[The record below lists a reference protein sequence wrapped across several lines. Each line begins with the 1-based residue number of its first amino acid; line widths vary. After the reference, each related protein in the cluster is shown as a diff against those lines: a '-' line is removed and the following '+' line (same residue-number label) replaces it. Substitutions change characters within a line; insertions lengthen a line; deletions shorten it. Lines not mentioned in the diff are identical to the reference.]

1 MVCLVPKVL
10 VFAALFWNA
19 LLISM
24 PTQSLFL
31 VKEPMLSYSAVV
43 CRFVTPR
50 TVAHQAPLSMGLLR
64 QEYWS
69 GFPFPPQEDLL
80 DPGIEPASPEL
91 KVDSLPL
98 WHLGCPASS
107 RLNTNS
113 SGRHSFTHWTRSHK
127 FFYFLSLVAKFT
139 ILLAKSLNDLLNIFL
154 VKWSKTCH
162 FKLSLILEMVVFIQ
176 GTFWCTYLSW
186 I

>member
-98 WHLGCPASS
+98 LHLGCPASS

-127 FFYFLSLVAKFT
+127 FFYFLSSVAKHNPSS
-139 ILLAKSLNDLLNIFL
+139 KIF
-154 VKWSKTCH
+154 K
-162 FKLSLILEMVVFIQ
+162 
-176 GTFWCTYLSW
+176 
-186 I
+186 

>member
-1 MVCLVPKVL
+1 MAVL
-10 VFAALFWNA
+10 VC
-19 LLISM
+19 I
-24 PTQSLFL
+24 PTNSVGGFPFL
-31 VKEPMLSYSAVV
+31 HTLSSIYCLQIFGSHMLSYSAVV

-127 FFYFLSLVAKFT
+127 FFYFLSSVAKHNPSS
-139 ILLAKSLNDLLNIFL
+139 KIF
-154 VKWSKTCH
+154 K
-162 FKLSLILEMVVFIQ
+162 
-176 GTFWCTYLSW
+176 
-186 I
+186 